1 MRGYRLCLVSSMAE
15 HRPESIDS
23 GSPEQSDSRNGEVY
37 TSEEAVQ
44 KYTKKI
50 QQEGLF
56 AGEAAVLDKYFVEDG
71 ATVLDLGCGAG
82 RTTKPLADRGFDVVG
97 VDQSEPM
104 IEAARELYPDID
116 FRVDDATDLSM
127 PDATFDYVLFSN
139 NGLDCVYPEFQR
151 RQALREIHRVLRPG
165 GLFAFSSH
173 NRLFFFP
180 ALLTNLEVVRGNYLS
195 NGNLQRI
202 GSPYKK
208 DPDEFGLDIYWGV
221 PWRTKAQLDDCDF
234 ELVEWVTKRDNP
246 LKYFEK
252 LHRYVAMKPGRR

>member
-1 MRGYRLCLVSSMAE
+1 MTE
-15 HRPESIDS
+15 HRAETAESGTS
-23 GSPEQSDSRNGEVY
+23 LPEQFDNTSDEVY
-37 TSEEAVQ
+37 ASDEAVQ
-44 KYTKKI
+44 EYTAKVRE
-50 QQEGLF
+50 EGLF
-56 AGEAAVLDKYFVEDG
+56 DGEAAVLDKYFVEED

-104 IEAARELYPDID
+104 IEAARDLYPDVD
-116 FRVDDATDLSM
+116 FRVGNATNLSD
-127 PDATFDYVLFSN
+127 PDGAYDYVLFSN
-139 NGLDCVYPEFQR
+139 NGIDCIYPEFQR
-151 RQALREIHRVLRPG
+151 RQTLREIRRVLRPG

-180 ALLTNLEVVRGNYLS
+180 ALLTNFEVARGSFLS

-202 GSPYKK
+202 GSPYKR
-208 DPDEFGLDIYWGV
+208 DPDEFGLDIYWGL
-221 PWRTKAQLDDCDF
+221 PWRTKAQLDDCGF

-252 LHRYVAMKPGRR
+252 LHRYVAMKPGRQ